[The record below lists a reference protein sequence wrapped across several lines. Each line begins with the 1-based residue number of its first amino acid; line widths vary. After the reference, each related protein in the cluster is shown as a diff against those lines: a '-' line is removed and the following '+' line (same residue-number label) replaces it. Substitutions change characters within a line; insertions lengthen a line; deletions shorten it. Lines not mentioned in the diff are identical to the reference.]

1 VGQKHSCSTKRKV
14 VLDKYITPIYLGINL
29 DFSENDLK
37 EIDDQLKAM
46 ELGQSMKKA
55 LYFPN
60 EGDHVRVF
68 EVPSHRRALVTK
80 VNRRSLFLYYIDLG
94 YEKVII

>member
-1 VGQKHSCSTKRKV
+1 LR
-14 VLDKYITPIYLGINL
+14 
-29 DFSENDLK
+29 

-46 ELGQSMKKA
+46 DLGQSKNKA

-68 EVPSHRRALVTK
+68 EVPCHRRALVTK

-94 YEKVII
+94 YEKVIIQGNIKVLILNLFHEGGQS